1 MFLEMITAVFTL
13 AYKFISSIGPFIIL
27 LGVLIFIHELGHFMI
42 ARWCNVKVEV
52 FSLGFGPKIL
62 KYRKGETLYCLSLIP
77 LGGYVKMFGDN
88 PLETIPKS
96 QQSRGFLYK
105 KVPQKLAIAFG
116 GPLMNLLFTLVA
128 FFALGIVGVS
138 SLSSYLGDVKKD
150 TVAYK
155 KGFRSGDKILSIN
168 GQPVHYWKE
177 IFQKIR
183 DNSQKTFS
191 FQVQNN
197 LGRTKTLQVT
207 TALQKNENIFE
218 SERQVGHVEGLTPLS
233 QSSHVGIPKRSR
245 AYRLGFRTFDEITHV
260 NEIKV
265 KYWRD
270 LESIARKQKKSLTF
284 KIKRAE
290 QELEIKTPS
299 LFSLKNFGLESP
311 QLYIY
316 KVGPRTPAAEVG
328 LKKGDRLV
336 SINGKR
342 ISSWEEVLKSVQSYS
357 EGSPFRIAYKR
368 DGRLLTSSIKPEKM
382 IVEGQLTER
391 FMIGI
396 GSGLF
401 QTFPDEIAQKFSPL
415 QAAVYSGK
423 QTGHWLGVITMG
435 LVRLAQGRVSFRTMG
450 GPVAIGRVA
459 HTSFQ
464 KGFTSF
470 IWIMALI
477 SLNLFFFNLLPIPL
491 LDGGHILFFTIEGLI
506 GRPLDTR
513 KLLVAHQ
520 MGLLLLL
527 SFFGLVLFNDF
538 FNWFNSW

>member
-1 MFLEMITAVFTL
+1 MFLEMLTAVFTL
-13 AYKFISSIGPFIIL
+13 SYKFISSVGPFIIL

-138 SLSSYLGDVKKD
+138 SLSSYIGDVKKD

-168 GQPVHYWKE
+168 GQPIHYWKE
-177 IFQKIR
+177 IFKKIR

-197 LGRTKTLQVT
+197 LGRKKTLQIS
-207 TALQKNENIFE
+207 TALKKNENIFE
-218 SERQVGHVEGLTPLS
+218 TKNRVGHIEGLTPLS
-233 QSSHVGIPKRSR
+233 QSSHVGVVSQSKS
-245 AYRLGFRTFDEITHV
+245 YKLGFRTFDEITHV
-260 NEIKV
+260 NGIKI
-265 KYWRD
+265 KYWRE
-270 LESIARKQKKSLTF
+270 LESVVRNQKKSLTF
-284 KIKRAE
+284 KLKRGK
-290 QELEIKTPS
+290 QEIQIKTS
-299 LFSLKNFGLESP
+299 SIFNLKKFGLESP

-316 KVGPRTPAAEVG
+316 KVGPRTPAAEAG
-328 LKKGDRLV
+328 LQKGDRLV
-336 SINGKR
+336 SINRKQ
-342 ISSWEEVLKSVQSYS
+342 IFSWEEVLKSVQSYS
-357 EGSPFRIAYKR
+357 EGSPFLIQYRRNRK
-368 DGRLLTSSIKPEKM
+368 LLTSSIKPEKM

-401 QTFPDEIAQKFSPL
+401 QTFPDEITQKFSPL
-415 QAAVYSGK
+415 QAVVYSGE
-423 QTGHWLGVITMG
+423 QTKHWLGVITIG

-520 MGLLLLL
+520 IGLFLLL
-527 SFFGLVLFNDF
+527 SFFGVVLFNDF